1 MTSVSYKHVKH
12 TLHLLL
18 YVQEIGLLADAKVF
32 SKTKFSM
39 MTSEVL
45 AELDADGKD
54 AKKQVT
60 LTTTIIDSL
69 SFILSFLSSIFHL
82 SPFFD
87 CLVYFQIIFIYSFI
101 HAYLLTSYLSFVHP
115 SFLLSRLPS

>member
-18 YVQEIGLLADAKVF
+18 YIQEIGLLADAKVF

-39 MTSEVL
+39 MTSELL

-54 AKKQVT
+54 IKKQVMLQT
-60 LTTTIIDSL
+60 RIIDSS
-69 SFILSFLSSIFHL
+69 SFINVF
-82 SPFFD
+82 SPWD
-87 CLVYFQIIFIYSFI
+87 Q
-101 HAYLLTSYLSFVHP
+101 
-115 SFLLSRLPS
+115 